1 MSTLSFFSE
10 KGKIIFYRTSMMHT
24 VQCDKCSKK
33 FSASYM
39 SLADAH
45 LQRHLAKKK
54 PCVREVPK
62 GPEAH
67 DLSYVELDFESSK
80 LVPALIQIFDEYNSV
95 CQSNT
100 SRDIITYYLNGKV
113 HHSSLAHFIYRI
125 WYHFL
130 IPRVFPILKGRGWN
144 YRDCG
149 FKHDVTDPYLPEANS
164 IARYKGSPY
173 FTSNYYRYVEKS
185 DAYPVI
191 RNRLTEYFTNVSKQ
205 RRSEIKA
212 LLLSQACQP
221 RT

>member
-1 MSTLSFFSE
+1 MERSCPKCGKDYSSDPYWSTSLKRHMNRKNSCIRSRDTKYIRDNNEFS
-10 KGKIIFYRTSMMHT
+10 K
-24 VQCDKCSKK
+24 
-33 FSASYM
+33 
-39 SLADAH
+39 
-45 LQRHLAKKK
+45 
-54 PCVREVPK
+54 PK

-67 DLSYVELDFESSK
+67 DLSYIGLDFESSK

-205 RRSEIKA
+205 RRSEIKG
-212 LLLSQACQP
+212 LLLSQACQQE
-221 RT
+221 T